1 MKIADIIGILSLIAG
16 IIGIYYAISS
26 KSKSTASFICHSIIP
41 IFPTFQEKF
50 NKIKIQYAG
59 NPISENLIYCKF
71 SFINT
76 SNSDITNEK
85 ISKPL
90 EIEFP
95 SRYNIIECNT
105 TEKATNDLNVDTV
118 ISKNRVTVNWDLLKQ
133 DEYVTLELFV
143 DALENRDLITVYNYS
158 KRLNLNY
165 RIANLNKIQL
175 LEYKSI
181 KPSKNLKILTK
192 AIPFYLGLIFLCSLF
207 AVCLYNGIN
216 SFINPKISIGHE
228 ITYPKTGEEIIDFKA
243 FKDKVILFNRD
254 KKVIDTLTVEDAKR
268 FIILSPKITF
278 KKNDFEILAAG
289 IFGVSIFL
297 FGIYLFT
304 KETIGDIKMNNIL
317 NKIKNS

>member
-1 MKIADIIGILSLIAG
+1 MKIADVIGILSLIAG
-16 IIGIYYAISS
+16 IIGIYYTISS
-26 KSKSTASFICHSIIP
+26 KSKSAASFICHSIIP

-76 SNSDITNEK
+76 SNLDITNDK

-95 SRYNIIECNT
+95 SKYIIIECNT
-105 TEKATNDLNVDTV
+105 TERATNDLNVNTV
-118 ISKNRVTVNWDLLKQ
+118 ISKNRVTLNWDLLKQ
-133 DEYVTLELFV
+133 NEYVTLELFV
-143 DALENRDLITVYNYS
+143 DALDKTDLITVYNYS

-175 LEYKSI
+175 LDYKSI
-181 KPSKNLKILTK
+181 KPNKNVKIITK
-192 AIPFYLGLIFLCSLF
+192 AIPFYLGLLVICSLF
-207 AVCLYNGIN
+207 AIGLYNGIN
-216 SFINPKISIGHE
+216 SFINPKISIDHE
-228 ITYPKTGEEIIDFKA
+228 ITYPKTGEKVNDFKS
-243 FKDKVILFNRD
+243 FKEKVIFLNRD

-278 KKNDFEILAAG
+278 KKNDFGILAAG

-297 FGIYLFT
+297 FAIYLFT
-304 KETIGDIKMNNIL
+304 KETIEDIKMNNIL
-317 NKIKNS
+317 KKIKNS